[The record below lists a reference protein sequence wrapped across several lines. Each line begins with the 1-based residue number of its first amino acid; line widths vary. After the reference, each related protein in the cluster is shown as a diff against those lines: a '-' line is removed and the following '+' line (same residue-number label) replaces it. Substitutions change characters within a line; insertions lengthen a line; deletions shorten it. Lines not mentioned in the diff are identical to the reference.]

1 MSTSVKLEK
10 PEKPERP
17 ERSEKKSNFSQE
29 KMLSSL
35 WKMKSEPLNAV
46 KIDVKHLYENRY
58 RVNVWC
64 GEALCNAVKITNS
77 YFLLVKSTVEV
88 SSIRPD

>member
-35 WKMKSEPLNAV
+35 WKMKSEPLDYIR
-46 KIDVKHLYENRY
+46 IDVKQLFDNRY
-58 RVNVWC
+58 RVNVW
-64 GEALCNAVKITNS
+64 GGNSQFNGAKITNS
-77 YFLLVKSTVEV
+77 YFVITKANSEV

>member
-10 PEKPERP
+10 AEKSERP

-29 KMLSSL
+29 KMLASL
-35 WKMKSEPLNAV
+35 WKMKSEPLDYIR
-46 KIDVKHLYENRY
+46 IDVKQLFDNRY
-58 RVNVWC
+58 RVNVW
-64 GEALCNAVKITNS
+64 GGDHQFNGAKITNS
-77 YFLLVKSTVEV
+77 YFLLVKSTGEV